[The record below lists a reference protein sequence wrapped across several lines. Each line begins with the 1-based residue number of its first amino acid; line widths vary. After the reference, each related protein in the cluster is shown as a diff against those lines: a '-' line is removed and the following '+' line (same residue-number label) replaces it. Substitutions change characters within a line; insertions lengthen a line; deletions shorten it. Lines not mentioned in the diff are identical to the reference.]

1 MRSLGDARNNEG
13 LAKTKEARAFQG
25 TTVGHT
31 LFCNVEGQNAAVW
44 KAAGASILF
53 SVCAG
58 KVSTPHPFDLH
69 TCVTAVST
77 YPFTPKHKPQ
87 INPD

>member
-1 MRSLGDARNNEG
+1 MRSLGDALKMKASQR
-13 LAKTKEARAFQG
+13 LKEAHACQG
-25 TTVGHT
+25 MTAGHT

-44 KAAGASILF
+44 KATGASILF

-58 KVSTPHPFDLH
+58 KVSTPQPFGPN

-77 YPFTPKHKPQ
+77 HPFTPKHKPQ
-87 INPD
+87 IDP